1 MASTIQKTTLKKYN
15 GTNWDSIHLATSG
28 DITMVGEQIEVM
40 GSNIGALKVGDVINA
55 SDSIT
60 DTLKKMLQTR
70 IPATYAAPSVSLNTA
85 AASSGAVH
93 AAGTYEAGTAIN
105 ALLTAAFTKADAG
118 DLTTLKITKSGTEVV
133 SGATSPQTYNYNETL
148 GDGTVSLVATAE
160 YTAGAVKNDN
170 LGDPSPSGSIP
181 AGSKNATRAYT
192 GIRKGFYGPDSAGAA
207 EAINTSAGIR
217 ALTATSGAVSKGTKL
232 AISVPAGSTR
242 CTIAFRA
249 TVGSLAQVLYRE
261 SGNANITAQF
271 TKTTVAVEGA
281 NGYTAVDYNVYT
293 VTWAQPTAGAMT
305 FDVTI

>member
-1 MASTIQKTTLKKYN
+1 MASTIQKTTLKRYN
-15 GTNWDSIHLATSG
+15 GTDWDPIYLSTSG
-28 DITMVGEQIEVM
+28 DIAAVGEQIEVM

-55 SDSIT
+55 TDSIT

-70 IPATYAAPSVSLNTA
+70 IPATYSAPSVSLNTA
-85 AASSGAVH
+85 AAGSGATH

-105 ALLTAAFTKADAG
+105 ALLTAAFNKADAG
-118 DLTTLKITKSGTEVV
+118 DLTTLKITKSGTEV
-133 SGATSPQTYNYNETL
+133 ATGSATPQTYTYAETL
-148 GDGTVSLVATAE
+148 GDGTVSLVATAT
-160 YTAGAVKNDN
+160 YTAGAIKNDN
-170 LGDPSPSGSIP
+170 LGDPSPTGSIP
-181 AGSKNATRAYT
+181 AGSKSATKTYT

-207 EAINTSAGIR
+207 EAIDTSAGIR
-217 ALTATSGAVSKGTKL
+217 ALSATSGAVSKGTKIT
-232 AISVPAGSTR
+232 ISVPVGSTR

-249 TVGSLAQVLYRE
+249 TVGTLAQVLYRE

-271 TKTTVAVEGA
+271 AKSTVAVEGA